1 MACINNLSTR
11 CYRDKLFLTKTG
23 AEKELA
29 ESQLAL

>member
-1 MACINNLSTR
+1 MHKQFKHKIK
-11 CYRDKLFLTKTG
+11 RDKLFLTKTG